1 MNKILLGIL
10 TIAASSMSIAQ
21 QWPETTIKNV
31 SLTDVKNRFV
41 LGCTRTGLNVREAS
55 DHKVVCAKAMN
66 GMKAIATQVAIG
78 NQYSTTPQEVVT
90 FNIAQMN
97 NDVFVSARISV
108 DTQSAMGQVNSVEP
122 FNKKNNAT
130 IQKTLDNVSKELS
143 KPSEQ
148 TLEIKTSAAP
158 VLN

>member
-1 MNKILLGIL
+1 M
-10 TIAASSMSIAQ
+10 
-21 QWPETTIKNV
+21 
-31 SLTDVKNRFV
+31 

-55 DHKVVCAKAMN
+55 EHKVVCAKPMN

-78 NQYSTTPQEVVT
+78 NQYSTTPQEVIT

-108 DTQSAMGQVNSVEP
+108 DTQMAMGQVNSVEL

-130 IQKTLDNVSKELS
+130 IQKTLDSVSKELS
-143 KPSEQ
+143 KPTEQ
-148 TLEIKTSAAP
+148 TLELKTTAAP